1 MITNPAQQPRKNRC
15 GDIMENSN
23 VKIEHVRQLF
33 VIVEVSNVYFEYL
46 VRSANKTD
54 YIPIMDVCMDFNYY
68 N

>member
-1 MITNPAQQPRKNRC
+1 
-15 GDIMENSN
+15 MENSN